1 VGFGVVRV
9 SGLATIAFALAWFQP
24 ASATGLKRPT
34 ETAVTSAITPAPP
47 ELRSSRVHFGTGAP
61 SSNAQRVADWVM
73 ATGDHTDQ
81 PFVIIDKINARVFAF
96 DSRGNLLGAAPALLG
111 LAQGDD
117 NPPGIGDK
125 PLAMIT
131 PAERITPSGRFVAAL
146 GHDLGKQD
154 ILWVDYAS
162 AISLHRVIP
171 GKASDGRLQRLAS
184 ASTLDNRIS
193 YGCINVPVD
202 FYEGVIR
209 PAFRATTGIVY
220 VLPEHK
226 SIHEVFSIPR

>member
-1 VGFGVVRV
+1 VGFGTDV
-9 SGLATIAFALAWFQP
+9 
-24 ASATGLKRPT
+24 
-34 ETAVTSAITPAPP
+34 
-47 ELRSSRVHFGTGAP
+47 P
-61 SSNAQRVADWVM
+61 SSDAQLLADWVM
-73 ATGDHTDQ
+73 ATRDHADQ
-81 PFVIIDKINARVFAF
+81 PFVIIDKIKAKVFAF
-96 DSRGNLLGAAPALLG
+96 DSRGVLLGAAPALLG

-125 PLAMIT
+125 PLSMIT

-171 GKASDGRLQRLAS
+171 GKASDGRFQRLAS

-226 SIHEVFSIPR
+226 SVHEVFSIPR